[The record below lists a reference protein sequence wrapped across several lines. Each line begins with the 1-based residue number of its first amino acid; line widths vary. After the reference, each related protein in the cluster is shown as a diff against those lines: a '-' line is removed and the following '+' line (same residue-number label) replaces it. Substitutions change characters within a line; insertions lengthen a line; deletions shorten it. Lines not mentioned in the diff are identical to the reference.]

1 MSDNKFKYF
10 AVTTTTLVKANSKA
24 DAQKVAMGRR
34 GVAGELLFMS
44 TDVER
49 ISSVE
54 AREQIEE
61 LSA

>member
-10 AVTTTTLVKANSKA
+10 EVTTTALVKANNKI

-34 GVAGELLFMS
+34 GVTGELLFKS
-44 TDVER
+44 TDIER

>member
-10 AVTTTTLVKANSKA
+10 TVTTTSLVKANTKA
-24 DAQKVAMGRR
+24 DAQKLAMGRR
-34 GVAGELLFMS
+34 NVDGELLFKS
-44 TDVER
+44 TDIER

-61 LSA
+61 LTA